1 MNRLAQWDRTESS
14 ETNRCAQNL
23 TDDKIDTTDQLRKEI
38 VPQYWRK
45 IKWGPFLTPTMK
57 VSYRWTKVPWKDKTI
72 KLKEENVMGEGL
84 KDCLSKT
91 QKIQTTR

>member
-1 MNRLAQWDRTESS
+1 
-14 ETNRCAQNL
+14 
-23 TDDKIDTTDQLRKEI
+23 
-38 VPQYWRK
+38 
-45 IKWGPFLTPTMK
+45 MK

-72 KLKEENVMGEGL
+72 KLKEENVMGVGL